1 MLSSNKTEKKEL
13 EGKSLMCHCP
23 SSKGHQEH
31 TCSQIIGFLT
41 HCRRENELHM
51 ELRGSRS

>member
-41 HCRRENELHM
+41 NCRRENELHM
-51 ELRGSRS
+51 ELRGSHS